1 MLILLTHVLVLRS
14 IGRGSELV
22 SLEADEAGELSNEEE
37 ESDQMDDNGEEV
49 GSEIDR
55 VSE

>member
-14 IGRGSELV
+14 IGRASELV